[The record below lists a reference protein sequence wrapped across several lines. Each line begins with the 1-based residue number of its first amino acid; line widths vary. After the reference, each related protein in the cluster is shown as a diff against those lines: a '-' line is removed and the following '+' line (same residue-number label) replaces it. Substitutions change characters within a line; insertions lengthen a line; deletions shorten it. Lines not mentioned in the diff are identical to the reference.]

1 MRYLDSDTLAEA
13 RNALRAG
20 VPLADLAGRLDV
32 QPADLRWALGLPAV
46 QDADA
51 KAPDSSVDLRW
62 AEDRANAAL

>member
-51 KAPDSSVDLRW
+51 KAPDSSVDLW

>member
-1 MRYLDSDTLAEA
+1 MRYLDADTLAEA

-20 VPLADLAGRLDV
+20 VPVADLSGRLDV

-51 KAPDSSVDLRW
+51 KAPDSSVDLW
-62 AEDRANAAL
+62 ADDRANAAL

>member
-1 MRYLDSDTLAEA
+1 VRYLDSDTLAEA

-20 VPLADLAGRLDV
+20 VPLTDLAGRLDV

-46 QDADA
+46 EDADGT
-51 KAPDSSVDLRW
+51 APDSSVDLW

>member
-51 KAPDSSVDLRW
+51 KAPDSSVDLW
-62 AEDRANAAL
+62 ADDRANAAL

>member
-20 VPLADLAGRLDV
+20 VPLTDLAGRLDV

-46 QDADA
+46 EDADGT
-51 KAPDSSVDLRW
+51 APDSALDLW
-62 AEDRANAAL
+62 AEDRSNAAL